1 MSKKMTGAQ
10 SKMTGAQS
18 KYSVIYRL
26 GLLEEPKTQHTI
38 VQAEWLVVY
47 RALCSQLKSGL
58 HSHNTFAAT
67 NGARTWTGI
76 IGAPMRI
83 SQLCTLAECS
93 GSGGREAGRHPTKL
107 MIRCSLACGYR
118 G

>member
-38 VQAEWLVVY
+38 VQA
-47 RALCSQLKSGL
+47 
-58 HSHNTFAAT
+58 
-67 NGARTWTGI
+67 
-76 IGAPMRI
+76 
-83 SQLCTLAECS
+83 
-93 GSGGREAGRHPTKL
+93 
-107 MIRCSLACGYR
+107 
-118 G
+118 